1 MAWLDAQNVVN
12 GARASFRMRG
22 ALTTLGRGVGVDVQL
37 DDATLDEVQL
47 TLVRAGSRW
56 QATAHRRDGAVVVNG
71 QRARKSYV
79 DIGDSLQV
87 GAWRLVVCDG
97 DPFDE
102 GRPRADDDA
111 SPASEGS
118 HALLAAL
125 VGLSGDMM
133 RAPTLDAMFE
143 VLLLGLIRLTGAE
156 KGFVLALLDDRHEVV
171 AAHGV
176 EGGVLDARAISD
188 SIVAQVVETR
198 QPLLVG
204 DALHE
209 DRWATARSVVDL
221 RLSSVVAAPL
231 LHADRMLG
239 VIYLGNDA
247 VSGQFSPRHLDL
259 VRLFAAH
266 ASLVLVQALQL
277 HRLRDDHARLQ
288 ARVAAGE
295 RPPAIA
301 ASPPMV
307 AAYRVLRRVA
317 PFDHPVL
324 ILGETGT
331 GKELAAREVHA
342 ASDRAEGPF
351 VAINCGAIPEN
362 LLESELFGHRKGA
375 FTGADADKMG
385 KIEAANGGTLFLDEI
400 AEMPV
405 HLQVKLLRVLQESSI
420 ERVGDLAPRPIDVRI
435 VSATHQDLA
444 VRIRDGRFREDLY
457 YRLAGVEVRL
467 PPLRERGDD
476 LERLAEAF
484 LETYR
489 ARYGG
494 VARGFTD
501 RALRAMRAWTWPGN
515 VRELESRIRKAVVL
529 ADGVRIDVDDLGLGA
544 AGAR

>member
-1 MAWLDAQNVVN
+1 MPWFDAENMLS
-12 GARASFRMRG
+12 GARAAFRMRG
-22 ALTTLGRGVGVDVQL
+22 ALTTVGRGTGVDVAL
-37 DDATLDEVQL
+37 DDPTIDEVHL
-47 TLVRAGSRW
+47 TVVRSGARW
-56 QATAHRRDGAVVVNG
+56 QATAQRRDGAVVVNG
-71 QRARKSYV
+71 QRGRKSYLDV
-79 DIGDSLQV
+79 GDSLQV
-87 GAWRLVVCDG
+87 GAWRLVLRDG
-97 DPFDE
+97 EPPEAVRQAGADPSVSDE
-102 GRPRADDDA
+102 ATHP
-111 SPASEGS
+111 
-118 HALLAAL
+118 LLASLVAL
-125 VGLSGDMM
+125 SSDMM
-133 RAPTLDAMFE
+133 RAPTLDALFE

-156 KGFVLALLDDRHEVV
+156 KGFILALLDDRHEVV
-171 AAHGV
+171 AAHGLR
-176 EGGVLDARAISD
+176 GGVLDERAISD

-198 QPLLVG
+198 QPVLVR

-209 DRWATARSVVDL
+209 ERWAAARSVVDL
-221 RLSSVVAAPL
+221 RLSSVLAAPL

-247 VSGQFSPRHLDL
+247 VRGQFSPAHLDL
-259 VRLFAAH
+259 LRVFAAH
-266 ASLVLVQALQL
+266 ASLVLVQTLQL

-288 ARVAAGE
+288 ARLDAGE
-295 RPPAIA
+295 RPTAVAGSA
-301 ASPPMV
+301 AMV
-307 AAYRVLRRVA
+307 AAYKVLRRVA

-342 ASDRAEGPF
+342 ASDRASGPF

-385 KIEAANGGTLFLDEI
+385 KVEAANGGTLFLDEI

-405 HLQVKLLRVLQESSI
+405 HLQVKLLRVLQEAAI
-420 ERVGDLAPRPIDVRI
+420 ERVGDLVPRPIDVRV

-444 VRIRDGRFREDLY
+444 ARIRDGRFREDLY

-476 LERLAEAF
+476 LDALADTF

-489 ARYGG
+489 VRYGG

-501 RALRAMRAWTWPGN
+501 RARRAMRAWPWAGN

-529 ADGVRIDVDDLGLGA
+529 ADGLRIDVDDLGLGEG
-544 AGAR
+544 GAR